1 MENQEEGQRFE
12 EVIDRVP
19 FAPEIHPLLYQDRH
33 VDDAV
38 DNPPRWNEDLQA
50 VGGEQHIERRRAD
63 RIEVPPV
70 VCAALSGLVMIS
82 MVLVAVY
89 IFYRGLFET
98 ELQYAENV
106 SGARHGIEPRNVRAD
121 YPRLLMLEIL
131 LGIVCWLLSA

>member
-1 MENQEEGQRFE
+1 MQNQAEGQRFE
-12 EVIDRVP
+12 HIVNPVP
-19 FAPEIHPLLYQDRH
+19 LAPEDRALLYRDQH
-33 VDDAV
+33 VDDAI
-38 DNPPRWNEDLQA
+38 DNPVRWNEDLQA

-70 VCAALSGLVMIS
+70 VCAVLSGLVMIS

-98 ELQYAENV
+98 ELQYAENL

-131 LGIVCWLLSA
+131 LGIVCWLLSG